1 MAQSGVYADLRFA
14 KVPTGRSMACQA
26 LEAALGMDEAESP
39 YENTPP
45 GQAPAGQ
52 DEQGGQPSPGP
63 WRRLRSVPV
72 GLLAA
77 CLLLL
82 ATAIA
87 LGACYWQ
94 VTRRLQEASRAHA
107 AERGRLSEQ
116 VSVREQ
122 RLEQMDLEL
131 ARAREELQRAWL
143 EANSSQ
149 LEAQSLDVELGRTMG
164 VLGMMEK
171 ELQDV
176 KGKLNASESTVSSL
190 RSCSNIDCCPSGW
203 VLYRGKC
210 LFISAEKKTW
220 EDSRTECDTK
230 ISQLLITKSWSRW
243 TVPNFLKNSDTPYWI
258 GLYKSSYPW
267 FEYGYGLEEE
277 DLSEE
282 GGTDA
287 WIWTD
292 GSLYERSWQW
302 KSNGSCAIISHGSI
316 KPAQCDGDDDVHFW
330 ICEKAPGPSSPFM

>member
-1 MAQSGVYADLRFA
+1 MAQSMVYADLRFA
-14 KVPTGRSMACQA
+14 KVPTGRSTACQA

-39 YENTPP
+39 YENMQQ
-45 GQAPAGQ
+45 GQAPTGQ
-52 DEQGGQPSPGP
+52 DEQGPQPSPGP
-63 WRRLRSVPV
+63 WCRLRSIPV

-77 CLLLL
+77 CCWPLLPPW
-82 ATAIA
+82 AVAM
-87 LGACYWQ
+87 G
-94 VTRRLQEASRAHA
+94 
-107 AERGRLSEQ
+107 
-116 VSVREQ
+116 
-122 RLEQMDLEL
+122 LEVAQ
-131 ARAREELQRAWL
+131 ARAELQRAWL
-143 EANSSQ
+143 EGNSSQ
-149 LEAQSLDVELGRTMG
+149 LELQSLDLELDRTME
-164 VLGMMEK
+164 VLRTVEK

-203 VLYRGKC
+203 VMYRNKC

-220 EDSRTECDTK
+220 EDSRADCDTK
-230 ISQLLITKSWSRW
+230 ISHLLITKSWSRW

-258 GLYKSSYPW
+258 GLYKSGYPW

-277 DLSEE
+277 DPSEE

-287 WIWTD
+287 WIWID

-316 KPAQCDGDDDVHFW
+316 KPAQCNGDNDVHFW
-330 ICEKAPGPSSPFM
+330 ICEKAPGPSSPFLMG